1 MQLREICTT
10 DAVSCGRETT
20 VLEAARL
27 MRTTH
32 AGDLVVVDDPADACV
47 PVGMITDRDIVIKV
61 LGNGVDAGSVTVG
74 DVMSTPIVIGRESE
88 DQWEAVARMR
98 AHGVRR
104 LPVTSAD
111 GRLVG
116 IVALDDLLKLLA
128 KESGALI
135 EAVTREQDREHR
147 NVR

>member
-1 MQLREICTT
+1 MQLRDICTMG
-10 DAVSCGRETT
+10 AAYCGRETT

-32 AGDLVVVDDPADACV
+32 AGDLVVVDDPSEACV

-61 LGNGVDAGSVTVG
+61 LGNGVDARTVTVG

-88 DQWEAVARMR
+88 DQWEAMARMR

-111 GRLVG
+111 GRLMG
-116 IVALDDLLKLLA
+116 IVALDDLLRLLS
-128 KESGALI
+128 KETTALLD
-135 EAVTREQDREHR
+135 AVTKEQDRER
-147 NVR
+147 RGVR